1 MPHATILYVE
11 DNHLVAGAVRGLLE
25 AGGWSV
31 EWHAAGGTAI
41 SRLAGAAP
49 YDLLLFGDDLPGMTG
64 VELAQCARDLPRYR
78 STPIILLSAG
88 DCRAEAMRAGADEFL
103 RKPEDV
109 GRLVAVVASLL
120 AAKR

>member
-1 MPHATILYVE
+1 MRLTILYVE
-11 DNHLVAGAVRGLLE
+11 DDRLVAGAVRGLLE
-25 AGGWSV
+25 AEGWSV

-49 YDLLLFGDDLPGMTG
+49 YDLLLFGDELPGMTG

-78 STPIILLSAG
+78 STPIVILSAS
-88 DCRAEAMRAGADEFL
+88 DCRSDAMSAGADLFL

-109 GRLVAVVASLL
+109 GALVEAVRRLI
-120 AAKR
+120 K